1 MSYTIGFPIPPG
13 IPVNHIYRIVWNASK
28 HIWQVVSE
36 LGSKRTRTSSGRARR
51 RRLALLALAA
61 AGASAHAADL
71 PTAGRVVAGQATFD
85 YAGNTLT
92 VRQGSNKAAI
102 DWTGFSIGQGHT
114 VNFVQPSASAVALNR
129 VLGTD
134 PSIIQGALNANGHV
148 FLLNPNG
155 VLFSPTA
162 QVNVGG
168 LLASTLAM
176 SNEDFVAGRYH
187 LSGTSAQAVENRGS
201 IAAGAGGN
209 VALVAARVVNTG
221 SIAADQGNV
230 LLGAGSDAIVDF
242 GGPVKL
248 QVNKGAL
255 DALVDNGGAIRADGG
270 TVLMTAKSAAELS
283 SSVINNS
290 GVVQARTL
298 ATGAQG
304 QIMLLGDM
312 QSGTASVGGTLDAS
326 APAGGNGGAIETS
339 AAHVQTAP
347 GLVVDAGAAAGKGGA
362 WLVDPFNYV
371 ITVSGAATIANT
383 LNHGTSV
390 TVSTQQVDFMYG
402 TLLPGLGDITVTS
415 PIAKTAGGDATLT
428 LRADRNITVGAD
440 ITSTS
445 GKLNMTLSA
454 ANAVGATTGGV
465 DVNGNLKSNGGDIL
479 IGGGTGSTASGIG
492 YARNL
497 SGAGA
502 AVTVETARSILST
515 GGNITIN
522 GKSTVGS
529 SSGSY
534 GGTTAGVYIKS
545 DATILSGSGNLLING
560 ESAGGTHTFGIAF
573 QAAANTLTTVGSAPG
588 GGTMLLNAVNSTL
601 GDYTADD
608 LAQGAIGLTAY
619 GSRDRIAFQG
629 PSVAAWLVYVN
640 GAPQLSAYT
649 QAPQLSSC
657 ATPYPNCG
665 VLVVPGSNNS
675 YLYATYQAVDMS
687 TMPLYVI
694 NPGNGSKVYDG
705 SAVATGLAFTTLGG
719 PNGFTLG
726 SLTPAPAYRTA
737 SKNVGTY
744 VTLTA
749 DAGNPT
755 DYTAGG
761 TQYAI
766 GYFSTGTYA
775 ITPKTLTPSAAD
787 KVYDGTTTAAL
798 ALAGAVA
805 GDDLTASGNGSFAAK
820 DVGTYSVSISNIVLG
835 GRDAQNYTLAGNTA
849 SAMASITP
857 RTVSLNAAKTYDGSA
872 VFGGVTLGNLVAGE
886 DLVASGIAANSADVA
901 TARWI
906 SAATL
911 SDGQTGLASN
921 YRLPDLTQAGIAN
934 TATITPKALTL
945 TGLAAA
951 DKVYDG
957 TTAAT
962 LTGGTL
968 SGLVGSEQLG
978 VSGLTGV
985 FADRNVGTGKAVSL
999 SGATLADGTGL
1010 ASNYTLAAPSSL
1022 AANITPKALTVSG
1035 ITASGKTYDGTTAAT
1050 VSTAGMVLQGLV
1062 AGDTVTVGATG
1073 TFADADAGAG
1083 KTVTLTS
1090 THGGADA
1097 GNYTF
1102 ADQATAPATIA
1113 PKALTIGGLGA
1124 ANKTYDG
1131 TTAATLT
1138 GGSLVGLVGA
1148 ETLDLSGLA
1157 GAFADKNVG
1166 IGKAV
1171 TISGGTLVDGT
1182 GRAANYS
1189 LTMPS
1194 GVTGTITQKALTV
1207 SGITAAD
1214 KVYDGTT
1221 AATVS
1226 TAHAQLS
1233 GLVAGDDVT
1242 VGASG
1247 SFADANAG
1255 TGKTVALASTHGGAD
1270 AGNYAIAD
1278 QASATAAITPKALI
1292 LTGLA
1297 AADKV
1302 YDGTTAATLTGGQ
1315 LVGLVGAETLVVTGL
1330 GGTFADKNVGSGK
1343 TVSLSGGVLADGTG
1357 RAANYS
1363 LAVPASVT
1371 GTITHKALTVSG
1383 ITAADKVYDGTTA
1396 ATVSTA
1402 HAQLSGLVA
1411 GDDVTVGASGSF
1423 ADANA
1428 GTGKTVALAS
1438 THGGADAGN
1447 YAIADQ
1453 ASATAAIT
1461 SKALTLTG
1469 LAAADKVYDG
1479 TTAATLTGGQLVGLV
1494 GAETLVVTGLGG
1506 TFADKNVG
1514 SGKTVSLSG
1523 GVLADGTGRADNYS
1537 LAVPASVTGTI
1548 TQKALPVSGITAA
1561 DKVYDGTTAATV
1573 SATGAV
1579 VQGVVAG
1586 DDVRVASTGTF
1597 ADKNAGSAKT
1607 VTLANTYG
1615 GADAGNYA
1623 IAGQSS
1629 ATASI
1634 TPKVLTVSGITA
1646 ADKVYDGTTAATVST
1661 TGAVVQGLV
1670 AGDDVRVTSTG
1681 TFADKNAGNAKTV
1694 TLANTYGGTD
1704 VGNYAI
1710 EGQSSATASI
1720 TQKALTVSGITAADK
1735 VYDGTTA
1742 ATVSSA
1748 SAVLAGLVE
1757 GDSVTVAAQGTF
1769 ADKNAGSGK
1778 VVDLTG
1784 TLGGAD
1790 VGNYTTDMQRTAT
1803 ASIAQKTVTVTGA
1816 AVADKTADGTTAA
1829 TLTAPG
1835 TLIGTIAGDSVT
1847 VNTAG
1852 ADARFA
1858 QATAGTGIAVDVRGL
1873 GLSGP
1878 DASNYAFTG
1887 QTATTGT
1894 IVAATPA
1901 PVVPPTPA
1909 PEQTPAAVAAT
1920 TIAPQALGLAPVLPA
1935 PAVGGL
1941 AYLAVPDA
1949 ATATTG
1955 AAGAAGS
1962 VGTAV
1967 PAADGQGGEAGEGT
1981 TAIGATNRRQS
1992 ASQALSAGRDVRFL
2006 NVLVVSGG
2014 IRMPAAGSGEAGGT
2028 EAPTP

>member
-749 DAGNPT
+749 DAAT
-755 DYTAGG
+755 RLT
-761 TQYAI
+761 TQRAVR
-766 GYFSTGTYA
+766 SM
-775 ITPKTLTPSAAD
+775 PSA
-787 KVYDGTTTAAL
+787 
-798 ALAGAVA
+798 
-805 GDDLTASGNGSFAAK
+805 
-820 DVGTYSVSISNIVLG
+820 
-835 GRDAQNYTLAGNTA
+835 
-849 SAMASITP
+849 
-857 RTVSLNAAKTYDGSA
+857 
-872 VFGGVTLGNLVAGE
+872 
-886 DLVASGIAANSADVA
+886 
-901 TARWI
+901 
-906 SAATL
+906 
-911 SDGQTGLASN
+911 
-921 YRLPDLTQAGIAN
+921 
-934 TATITPKALTL
+934 
-945 TGLAAA
+945 
-951 DKVYDG
+951 
-957 TTAAT
+957 
-962 LTGGTL
+962 
-968 SGLVGSEQLG
+968 
-978 VSGLTGV
+978 
-985 FADRNVGTGKAVSL
+985 
-999 SGATLADGTGL
+999 
-1010 ASNYTLAAPSSL
+1010 
-1022 AANITPKALTVSG
+1022 
-1035 ITASGKTYDGTTAAT
+1035 
-1050 VSTAGMVLQGLV
+1050 
-1062 AGDTVTVGATG
+1062 
-1073 TFADADAGAG
+1073 
-1083 KTVTLTS
+1083 TS
-1090 THGGADA
+1090 
-1097 GNYTF
+1097 
-1102 ADQATAPATIA
+1102 APA
-1113 PKALTIGGLGA
+1113 
-1124 ANKTYDG
+1124 
-1131 TTAATLT
+1131 
-1138 GGSLVGLVGA
+1138 
-1148 ETLDLSGLA
+1148 
-1157 GAFADKNVG
+1157 
-1166 IGKAV
+1166 
-1171 TISGGTLVDGT
+1171 
-1182 GRAANYS
+1182 R
-1189 LTMPS
+1189 MPS
-1194 GVTGTITQKALTV
+1194 
-1207 SGITAAD
+1207 
-1214 KVYDGTT
+1214 
-1221 AATVS
+1221 
-1226 TAHAQLS
+1226 
-1233 GLVAGDDVT
+1233 
-1242 VGASG
+1242 
-1247 SFADANAG
+1247 
-1255 TGKTVALASTHGGAD
+1255 
-1270 AGNYAIAD
+1270 
-1278 QASATAAITPKALI
+1278 
-1292 LTGLA
+1292 
-1297 AADKV
+1297 
-1302 YDGTTAATLTGGQ
+1302 
-1315 LVGLVGAETLVVTGL
+1315 
-1330 GGTFADKNVGSGK
+1330 
-1343 TVSLSGGVLADGTG
+1343 
-1357 RAANYS
+1357 
-1363 LAVPASVT
+1363 
-1371 GTITHKALTVSG
+1371 
-1383 ITAADKVYDGTTA
+1383 
-1396 ATVSTA
+1396 
-1402 HAQLSGLVA
+1402 
-1411 GDDVTVGASGSF
+1411 
-1423 ADANA
+1423 
-1428 GTGKTVALAS
+1428 
-1438 THGGADAGN
+1438 
-1447 YAIADQ
+1447 
-1453 ASATAAIT
+1453 
-1461 SKALTLTG
+1461 
-1469 LAAADKVYDG
+1469 
-1479 TTAATLTGGQLVGLV
+1479 
-1494 GAETLVVTGLGG
+1494 
-1506 TFADKNVG
+1506 
-1514 SGKTVSLSG
+1514 
-1523 GVLADGTGRADNYS
+1523 
-1537 LAVPASVTGTI
+1537 
-1548 TQKALPVSGITAA
+1548 
-1561 DKVYDGTTAATV
+1561 
-1573 SATGAV
+1573 
-1579 VQGVVAG
+1579 
-1586 DDVRVASTGTF
+1586 
-1597 ADKNAGSAKT
+1597 
-1607 VTLANTYG
+1607 
-1615 GADAGNYA
+1615 
-1623 IAGQSS
+1623 
-1629 ATASI
+1629 
-1634 TPKVLTVSGITA
+1634 
-1646 ADKVYDGTTAATVST
+1646 
-1661 TGAVVQGLV
+1661 
-1670 AGDDVRVTSTG
+1670 
-1681 TFADKNAGNAKTV
+1681 
-1694 TLANTYGGTD
+1694 
-1704 VGNYAI
+1704 
-1710 EGQSSATASI
+1710 
-1720 TQKALTVSGITAADK
+1720 
-1735 VYDGTTA
+1735 
-1742 ATVSSA
+1742 
-1748 SAVLAGLVE
+1748 
-1757 GDSVTVAAQGTF
+1757 
-1769 ADKNAGSGK
+1769 
-1778 VVDLTG
+1778 
-1784 TLGGAD
+1784 
-1790 VGNYTTDMQRTAT
+1790 
-1803 ASIAQKTVTVTGA
+1803 
-1816 AVADKTADGTTAA
+1816 
-1829 TLTAPG
+1829 
-1835 TLIGTIAGDSVT
+1835 
-1847 VNTAG
+1847 
-1852 ADARFA
+1852 
-1858 QATAGTGIAVDVRGL
+1858 
-1873 GLSGP
+1873 
-1878 DASNYAFTG
+1878 
-1887 QTATTGT
+1887 
-1894 IVAATPA
+1894 
-1901 PVVPPTPA
+1901 
-1909 PEQTPAAVAAT
+1909 
-1920 TIAPQALGLAPVLPA
+1920 
-1935 PAVGGL
+1935 
-1941 AYLAVPDA
+1941 
-1949 ATATTG
+1949 
-1955 AAGAAGS
+1955 
-1962 VGTAV
+1962 
-1967 PAADGQGGEAGEGT
+1967 
-1981 TAIGATNRRQS
+1981 RR
-1992 ASQALSAGRDVRFL
+1992 RR
-2006 NVLVVSGG
+2006 
-2014 IRMPAAGSGEAGGT
+2014 
-2028 EAPTP
+2028 